1 MVRFVDRPYLTEK
14 VTGKISSIKWKMA
27 CGIGMVG
34 YHFITLSDNDKDIFD
49 IYPAAVFKQKHFRK
63 SDRIIIGVA
72 DSIDSA
78 RELTG
83 NMIKEDETRYLFDK
97 KIFESSEL
105 SYDDSGKLLS
115 VTRYNP
121 DGSIIDSIEYEY

>member
-83 NMIKEDETRYLFDK
+83 NMIKECLDK
-97 KIFESSEL
+97 GGNL
-105 SYDDSGKLLS
+105 DDVRGF
-115 VTRYNP
+115 
-121 DGSIIDSIEYEY
+121 YERFIREHL

>member
-83 NMIKEDETRYLFDK
+83 NMINAGTWMMYADFTRNSSGNIFNACCIFD
-97 KIFESSEL
+97 
-105 SYDDSGKLLS
+105 
-115 VTRYNP
+115 NP
-121 DGSIIDSIEYEY
+121 